1 MTLHTFFQANKI
13 HKPPKTSQGLVESV
27 INSRSSRFSPSHS
40 SPWQEHTTIE
50 YFQGKDSAALS
61 SASDMKLKALHMF
74 QQPGSSLLKDEIE
87 ACGSQINEWWSC
99 HIFYPE
105 RKCSFV
111 RSAAVTFHWNDIPL
125 SFRESFYIL
134 TTEVIVNVSWS
145 GHTKQIRTKW

>member
-87 ACGSQINEWWSC
+87 ACGSQINE
-99 HIFYPE
+99 
-105 RKCSFV
+105 
-111 RSAAVTFHWNDIPL
+111 
-125 SFRESFYIL
+125 
-134 TTEVIVNVSWS
+134 
-145 GHTKQIRTKW
+145 